1 MRARSRASGFVLAGC
16 AALLAGCASAQQP
29 DVEHVATVFEDQG
42 ADPAQRCDLLAPAT
56 LATFE
61 RDASTT
67 CSEAIGDVSLAGGK
81 VRSVQVWGGGAQVKL
96 AGDTLFLTETSSG
109 WRVAA
114 AGCQPQGEEP
124 YDCQVEGP

>member
-1 MRARSRASGFVLAGC
+1 
-16 AALLAGCASAQQP
+16 LLAGCSSAQQP

-42 ADPAQRCDLLAPAT
+42 ADPGQRCELLAPAT

-61 RDASTT
+61 RDTSTS
-67 CSEAIGDVSLAGGK
+67 CSDAIGDVQLAGGA

-96 AGDTLFLTETSSG
+96 AGDTLFLTETSAG

-124 YDCQVEGP
+124 YDCEVEGP

>member
-1 MRARSRASGFVLAGC
+1 MHARSRAYGLVLAGC
-16 AALLAGCASAQQP
+16 AALLAGCASAQQT
-29 DVEHVATVFEDQG
+29 DVEHVATAFEDQG
-42 ADPAQRCDLLAPAT
+42 TDPGQRCDLLAPAT

-61 RDASTT
+61 RDASTS
-67 CSEAIGDVSLAGGK
+67 CSDAIGKVRLAGGT

-96 AGDTLFLTETSSG
+96 AGDTLFLTETSAG

-114 AGCQPQGEEP
+114 AGCQPQGAEP